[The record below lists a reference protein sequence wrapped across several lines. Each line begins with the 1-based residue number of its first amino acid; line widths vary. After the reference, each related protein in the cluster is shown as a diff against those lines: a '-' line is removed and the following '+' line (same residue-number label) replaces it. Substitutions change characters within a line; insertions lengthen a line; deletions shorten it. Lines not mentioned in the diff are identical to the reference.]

1 MDNLKAFLVGFG
13 FLLVLAI
20 FLLQKIRARS
30 ARREKITKMKN
41 KRKIRKNRSK
51 KRKK

>member
-20 FLLQKIRARS
+20 FLLQKIRDRS
-30 ARREKITKMKN
+30 ARKEKITKMKN
-41 KRKIRKNRSK
+41 KRKNWKNRRK

>member
-1 MDNLKAFLVGFG
+1 MDDLKAFLVGFG

-30 ARREKITKMKN
+30 ARQDKIMEMKN
-41 KRKIRKNRSK
+41 RKKNWKNRSK
-51 KRKK
+51 KKKK